1 MFCALWGLVAIRCYF
16 WGIDR
21 ESIGK
26 GAGMM
31 GWVGMG
37 VCEGGC
43 LDEPCSLHED
53 SWRSAAALRAQ
64 LLSARAL
71 FNDKSPLQSE
81 R

>member
-1 MFCALWGLVAIRCYF
+1 
-16 WGIDR
+16 
-21 ESIGK
+21 
-26 GAGMM
+26 MM

-64 LLSARAL
+64 LPSARAL